1 MEASV
6 EAFVEASVEVASV
19 EAPVE
24 VSMKASTEVS
34 TEAFME
40 ASVEAFMEA
49 STAWKRETFHESFYE
64 LPPKMQIVQV
74 ALSAG
79 KVWSPTRANPLRTLP
94 TVLATK
100 QLELDYERDTLR
112 RRKTSTIVIQHA
124 NRQEGT
130 QSLQSTGV
138 PLPIQCW

>member
-1 MEASV
+1 MEASVEAFVEASVDASV

-24 VSMKASTEVS
+24 VSMKAST
-34 TEAFME
+34 
-40 ASVEAFMEA
+40 
-49 STAWKRETFHESFYE
+49 AWKRESFYGSFYV

-94 TVLATK
+94 TVL
-100 QLELDYERDTLR
+100 E
-112 RRKTSTIVIQHA
+112 
-124 NRQEGT
+124 
-130 QSLQSTGV
+130 TGS
-138 PLPIQCW
+138 